1 MDFGSREPPPG
12 AGLHHLLRVDSRFR
26 GNDAL
31 WEGSRSMPA
40 AWARSRRDRL
50 GIIYCRP
57 DLWYWRQPRAR
68 IRHMAQPIDLYYW
81 PTPNGWKITIFLE
94 EAGIPYDLAPVDI
107 TSGDQHE
114 EEFLRISPNNKMP
127 AIVDPEG
134 PDGEP
139 FSLSESGA
147 ILIYLA
153 EKTGKFLPETPRDR
167 YLVLQW
173 LMFQMGHVGPML
185 GQAHHFRG
193 YAPEKIPYAIERYTD
208 EATRLYGVID
218 RRLSEAAYFAGVEY
232 TIADMAIF
240 PWLVS
245 HERQGQ
251 DLEDYPNLKRWY
263 EGMES
268 RPAVSRALE
277 VGKELRRSLDE
288 MDDDTRR
295 SLFGGG
301 PKRGL

>member
-1 MDFGSREPPPG
+1 
-12 AGLHHLLRVDSRFR
+12 
-26 GNDAL
+26 
-31 WEGSRSMPA
+31 
-40 AWARSRRDRL
+40 
-50 GIIYCRP
+50 
-57 DLWYWRQPRAR
+57 
-68 IRHMAQPIDLYYW
+68 MAQPIDLYYW

-94 EAGIPYDLAPVDI
+94 EAGLPYNLVPVDI
-107 TSGDQHE
+107 TSGDQYE
-114 EEFLRISPNNKMP
+114 SEFLKISPNNKIP
-127 AIVDPEG
+127 AIVDPES

-139 FSLSESGA
+139 ISLSESGA

-153 EKTGKFLPETPRDR
+153 DKTGDFLPEAPRDR
-167 YLVLQW
+167 YVVLQW

-208 EATRLYGVID
+208 EAARLYGVMD
-218 RRLSEAAYFAGVEY
+218 RRLSEAEYFAGKEY
-232 TIADMAIF
+232 TLADMAIY

-251 DLEDYPNLKRWY
+251 DLGDYPDLKRWY
-263 EGMES
+263 DAIES

-288 MDDDTRR
+288 IDDDARR
-295 SLFGGG
+295 TLFGGG
-301 PKRGL
+301 PKRS